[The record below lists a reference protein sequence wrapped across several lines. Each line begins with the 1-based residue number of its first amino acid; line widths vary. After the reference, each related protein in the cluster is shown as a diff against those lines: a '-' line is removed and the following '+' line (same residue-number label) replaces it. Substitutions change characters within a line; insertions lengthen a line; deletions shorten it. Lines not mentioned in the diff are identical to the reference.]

1 MTRILDIEI
10 WLLGQRQLHLSDS
23 ATGIL
28 SDEMAPT
35 KQPKLPAKS
44 AITTFDTNSASGC
57 FVALKLRGELLK
69 RFGPSDVQV
78 NHHIQRPRNQKIAK
92 ELGIGIVVPPQDPPE
107 MHTRGAWDKNLANP
121 NRVSESPVPDVLG
134 PTATNNRASPAGRAN
149 GGRVSK
155 PKGGRKP
162 KSTSV
167 KRQPTSPTK
176 RVSFSQTVDV
186 LESTDSSCESSA
198 EPEPAH
204 ETDKENEMAG
214 KPKLNLKL
222 SIGGAP
228 TPDPSQTPGPQSAQ
242 RTPSIKLTYKGGSL
256 DGVARPNLKRESPDP
271 IALEPS
277 SKKRKTTSIAEKSI
291 IHPPPVPLRKLTFT
305 NIKKPEQQAQ
315 TLITPGGLKL
325 KTKGKVPKRPLGVGY
340 DSELDE
346 READPVI
353 LEGFILRMLPG
364 PDCDYVRDAI
374 EKGTLGV
381 SRMQGGANV
390 NMRFLDTQ
398 GRRGMINVNGHHY
411 ATSLVDLP
419 CIIEGMKSWDKKGFI
434 KSIDICQML
443 LVLGPCKTDEEA
455 KLYPLPH
462 DVNPHNYQYAHGITA
477 PMHWVRKRRFAR
489 FKRARV
495 DDVEAVDRK
504 VHAMLEADAKADEVD
519 YQVTDRD
526 PRLDEP
532 QYSGTEEEDS
542 DDEEEDEGEEEDA
555 DGEPE
560 DYFAEQNGT
569 DGFDET
575 PGYAATPQD
584 EIGDEEVNDF
594 ERMFA
599 EEEENAA
606 VNGAPT
612 HDPFHLAPDAAGD
625 SSFAVTSASA
635 SPSAAAVDT
644 PASGVSANQ
653 TSDDEDDD
661 DDEERDEDAAD
672 DDESTQQVKERIQ
685 DLEERIKEQTETLK
699 RTQNTIL
706 RRKIAGKIAELKG
719 DVSTMKRS
727 IGLGEAKG
735 DEDEE

>member
-1 MTRILDIEI
+1 
-10 WLLGQRQLHLSDS
+10 
-23 ATGIL
+23 
-28 SDEMAPT
+28 MAPT
-35 KQPKLPAKS
+35 KKPKFPAKS
-44 AITTFDTNSASGC
+44 AIATFDTNSSGGC
-57 FVALKLRGELLK
+57 FVALKLRPDALK
-69 RFGPSDVQV
+69 VFGLSDVQV
-78 NHHIQRPRNQKIAK
+78 DQHLQRSRNQKAAK
-92 ELGIGIVVPPQDPPE
+92 QLGIGIVVPPQEQDPPE

-121 NRVSESPVPDVLG
+121 NRASESPAPGTLS
-134 PTATNNRASPAGRAN
+134 PTVANDRGSPAGLVN

-155 PKGGRKP
+155 PKSGRKNE
-162 KSTSV
+162 STSV
-167 KRQPTSPTK
+167 KRQPASRER
-176 RVSFSQTVDV
+176 RVLFSQTVDV
-186 LESTDSSCESSA
+186 LESTDSSRESSVEA
-198 EPEPAH
+198 EPAH
-204 ETDKENEMAG
+204 DTDKENEMAS

-222 SIGGAP
+222 SIGCAP
-228 TPDPSQTPGPQSAQ
+228 ISDPSQTPGPQSAQ
-242 RTPSIKLTYKGGSL
+242 RTPSIKFTYKGGAL
-256 DGVARPNLKRESPDP
+256 DGVAKPKRDSPDP
-271 IALEPS
+271 IAPEPS
-277 SKKRKTTSIAEKSI
+277 SKKRKTTSIAEKPM
-291 IHPPPVPLRKLTFT
+291 IHPPPAPLRKLTFT
-305 NIKKPEQQAQ
+305 NIKKPEQQTQ
-315 TLITPGGLKL
+315 TPITPGGLKL
-325 KTKGKVPKRPLGVGY
+325 KTKGKVPRRPLGVGY

-364 PDCDYVRDAI
+364 PDCDYIRDAI

-381 SRMQGGANV
+381 SRLQGGANV

-419 CIIEGMKSWDKKGFI
+419 CIVEGMKSWDKKGFI

-455 KLYPLPH
+455 KLYPLPY

-477 PMHWVRKRRFAR
+477 PMKWVRKRRFAR

-504 VHAMLEADAKADEVD
+504 VQAMLEADGKADEVD

-542 DDEEEDEGEEEDA
+542 DDDEEDEGEGEEDA
-555 DGEPE
+555 NGEPD
-560 DYFAEQNGT
+560 DYFAEQNADDT
-569 DGFDET
+569 FDET
-575 PGYAATPQD
+575 PGYGATPQD

-594 ERMFA
+594 ERMLA

-606 VNGAPT
+606 ANGVAS
-612 HDPFHLAPDAAGD
+612 HDLSHLAPETAGD
-625 SSFAVTSASA
+625 SSFAVTSTSA
-635 SPSAAAVDT
+635 SPSAAAADT
-644 PASGVSANQ
+644 PASGMSANQ
-653 TSDDEDDD
+653 TSDDDDD
-661 DDEERDEDAAD
+661 ADEDEEKDEDEAD
-672 DDESTQQVKERIQ
+672 DDENTQQVKERIQ

-727 IGLGEAKG
+727 IGLGEAEG
-735 DEDEE
+735 DDEEE

>member
-1 MTRILDIEI
+1 
-10 WLLGQRQLHLSDS
+10 
-23 ATGIL
+23 
-28 SDEMAPT
+28 MAPN
-35 KQPKLPAKS
+35 KKPKFPAKS
-44 AITTFDTNSASGC
+44 AIATFDTNSSGGC
-57 FVALKLRGELLK
+57 FVTLKLRPDSLK
-69 RFGPSDVQV
+69 GFGLSDLQV
-78 NHHIQRPRNQKIAK
+78 DQHLQRSRNQKIAK
-92 ELGIGIVVPPQDPPE
+92 QLGIGIVVPTQDQDPPE

-121 NRVSESPVPDVLG
+121 NRASASPAPVTLS
-134 PTATNNRASPAGRAN
+134 PTVTNNRASPAGRVNGVN
-149 GGRVSK
+149 GGRFSK
-155 PKGGRKP
+155 PKGGRQP

-167 KRQPTSPTK
+167 KRQAASGEK
-176 RVSFSQTVDV
+176 RVSFSQTVDA
-186 LESTDSSCESSA
+186 LESTDSSRESSV
-198 EPEPAH
+198 ESEPAH
-204 ETDKENEMAG
+204 DTDKENEMAG

-228 TPDPSQTPGPQSAQ
+228 ISDPSQTPGPQSAQ

-256 DGVARPNLKRESPDP
+256 DGVARPKHDSPDP
-271 IALEPS
+271 IAPEPS
-277 SKKRKTTSIAEKSI
+277 SKKRKTTSIAEKPI

-315 TLITPGGLKL
+315 TPITPGGLKL
-325 KTKGKVPKRPLGVGY
+325 KTKGKIPKRPLGVGY

-346 READPVI
+346 REVDPVI

-364 PDCDYVRDAI
+364 PDCDYIRDAI

-390 NMRFLDTQ
+390 NMRFFDTQ

-455 KLYPLPH
+455 KLYPLPY

-477 PMHWVRKRRFAR
+477 PMKWVRKRRFAR

-542 DDEEEDEGEEEDA
+542 DDEEADEGEEEDA

-569 DGFDET
+569 VAFDET

-599 EEEENAA
+599 AEEEDAA
-606 VNGAPT
+606 ANGVAI
-612 HDPFHLAPDAAGD
+612 HDPSHLAPDTAGD
-625 SSFAVTSASA
+625 SSFAVTSTSA
-635 SPSAAAVDT
+635 SPSAAAADT

-653 TSDDEDDD
+653 TSDDDDD
-661 DDEERDEDAAD
+661 ADEDEEKDEDEAD
-672 DDESTQQVKERIQ
+672 DDENTQQVKERIQ

-727 IGLGEAKG
+727 IGLGEAEG
-735 DEDEE
+735 DDEEE